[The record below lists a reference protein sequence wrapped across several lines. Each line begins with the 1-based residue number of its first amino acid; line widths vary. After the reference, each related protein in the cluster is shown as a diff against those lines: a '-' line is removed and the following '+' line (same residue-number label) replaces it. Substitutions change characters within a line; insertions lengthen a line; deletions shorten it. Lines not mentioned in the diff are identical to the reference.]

1 MEKMRFEGKVVIVTG
16 ASSGIGRS
24 TARLFA
30 MEGAKVV
37 AAARRMKRLEDLRDK
52 VAAENA
58 PGVILPV
65 KTDVR
70 DPAQIEAMF
79 DTCLK
84 EFGHLDILV
93 NNAGVLDGQLPIHE
107 TTPEVYDMIYE
118 TNQRAVFLCCQR
130 AIRIFL
136 EQGTPANIVNVASAA
151 SLRGLKGGA
160 MYVNQARRARPDAQH
175 LRFLLRA
182 RHPLQLHRAREHPH
196 RDQQSAARKGHR
208 HPRVADARRQGRPA
222 AHHHEAWRE
231 KAHARKAEGLCQRHR
246 LSRRRRRRALHLR
259 RGAEGRRRLA
269 EYVTRTQRRQNDVY
283 AV

>member
-37 AAARRMKRLEDLRDK
+37 AAARRLKRLEDLRDK

-70 DPAQIEAMF
+70 DPAQIEA
-79 DTCLK
+79 
-84 EFGHLDILV
+84 
-93 NNAGVLDGQLPIHE
+93 VLDGQLPIHE

-160 MYVNQARRARPDAQH
+160 MYVTTKHAVLGLTRNISASFFERGIRCNCIEPANILTEINKVPREKGIGILEWQMRAGKA
-175 LRFLLRA
+175 A
-182 RHPLQLHRAREHPH
+182 PLHTITKPGEKKPILGKPKDCANAIAYLA
-196 RDQQSAARKGHR
+196 DDVAARYI
-208 HPRVADARRQGRPA
+208 
-222 AHHHEAWRE
+222 
-231 KAHARKAEGLCQRHR
+231 
-246 LSRRRRRRALHLR
+246 S
-259 RGAEGRRRLA
+259 GAELKVDAGWL
-269 EYVTRTQRRQNDVY
+269 NM
-283 AV
+283 

>member
-37 AAARRMKRLEDLRDK
+37 AAARRLKRLEDLRDK

-136 EQGTPANIVNVASAA
+136 EQGTPANIVNVASAGVPA
-151 SLRGLKGGA
+151 RSEGRRD
-160 MYVNQARRARPDAQH
+160 VRHNQARRARPDAQH
-175 LRFLLRA
+175 LRLVFRA

-196 RDQQSAARKGHR
+196 RDQQGAA
-208 HPRVADARRQGRPA
+208 
-222 AHHHEAWRE
+222 
-231 KAHARKAEGLCQRHR
+231 
-246 LSRRRRRRALHLR
+246 
-259 RGAEGRRRLA
+259 
-269 EYVTRTQRRQNDVY
+269 
-283 AV
+283 

>member
-37 AAARRMKRLEDLRDK
+37 AAARRLKRLEDLRDK

-70 DPAQIEAMF
+70 DPAQIDAMF

-93 NNAGVLDGQLPIHE
+93 NNAGMLDGQLPIHE
-107 TTPEVYDMIYE
+107 TPQEVYDMIYE
-118 TNQRAVFLCCQR
+118 TNQRAVYLCCQR
-130 AIRIFL
+130 HQDFPRAGHPGQHR
-136 EQGTPANIVNVASAA
+136 Q
-151 SLRGLKGGA
+151 RGLGRLSARPEGRRD
-160 MYVNQARRARPDAQH
+160 VRHDQARRARPDAQH
-175 LRFLLRA
+175 LRFLL
-182 RHPLQLHRAREHPH
+182 
-196 RDQQSAARKGHR
+196 
-208 HPRVADARRQGRPA
+208 
-222 AHHHEAWRE
+222 
-231 KAHARKAEGLCQRHR
+231 
-246 LSRRRRRRALHLR
+246 
-259 RGAEGRRRLA
+259 
-269 EYVTRTQRRQNDVY
+269 
-283 AV
+283 

>member
-70 DPAQIEAMF
+70 NPAQIEAMF

-130 AIRIFL
+130 AIKIFL

-160 MYVNQARRARPDAQH
+160 MYVTTKHAVLGLTRNISASFFERGIRCNCRQTSSPRSTKCRGKWASASSSGRCAPARPP
-175 LRFLLRA
+175 RCTPSRS
-182 RHPLQLHRAREHPH
+182 P
-196 RDQQSAARKGHR
+196 ARKS
-208 HPRVADARRQGRPA
+208 PCS
-222 AHHHEAWRE
+222 E
-231 KAHARKAEGLCQRHR
+231 
-246 LSRRRRRRALHLR
+246 SRRTVPTPSPISPTTSPRATFPAR
-259 RGAEGRRRLA
+259 S
-269 EYVTRTQRRQNDVY
+269 
-283 AV
+283 

>member
-1 MEKMRFEGKVVIVTG
+1 MRFEGKVVIVTG

-37 AAARRMKRLEDLRDK
+37 AAARRLKRLEDLRDK

-70 DPAQIEAMF
+70 DPAQIDAMF

-93 NNAGVLDGQLPIHE
+93 NNAGMLDGQLPIHE
-107 TTPEVYDMIYE
+107 TPQEVYDMIYE
-118 TNQRAVFLCCQR
+118 TNQRAVYLCCQR
-130 AIRIFL
+130 AIKIFL

-160 MYVNQARRARPDAQH
+160 MYVMTKHAVLGLTRNISASFFEPREKGIGILEWQMRAGKA
-175 LRFLLRA
+175 A
-182 RHPLQLHRAREHPH
+182 PLHTITKPGEKKPMLGKPKDCANAIAYLA
-196 RDQQSAARKGHR
+196 DDVAARYI
-208 HPRVADARRQGRPA
+208 
-222 AHHHEAWRE
+222 
-231 KAHARKAEGLCQRHR
+231 
-246 LSRRRRRRALHLR
+246 S
-259 RGAEGRRRLA
+259 GAELKVDAGWL
-269 EYVTRTQRRQNDVY
+269 NM
-283 AV
+283 

>member
-37 AAARRMKRLEDLRDK
+37 AAARRLKRLEDLRDK

-93 NNAGVLDGQLPIHE
+93 NNAGVLDGQLPI
-107 TTPEVYDMIYE
+107 
-118 TNQRAVFLCCQR
+118 QRAVFLCCQR

-160 MYVNQARRARPDAQH
+160 MYVTTKHAVLGLTRNISASFFERGIRCNCIEPANILTEINKVPREKGIGILEWQMRAGKA
-175 LRFLLRA
+175 A
-182 RHPLQLHRAREHPH
+182 PLHTITKPGEKKPILGKPKDCANAIAYLA
-196 RDQQSAARKGHR
+196 DDVAARYI
-208 HPRVADARRQGRPA
+208 
-222 AHHHEAWRE
+222 
-231 KAHARKAEGLCQRHR
+231 
-246 LSRRRRRRALHLR
+246 S
-259 RGAEGRRRLA
+259 GAELKVDAGWL
-269 EYVTRTQRRQNDVY
+269 NM
-283 AV
+283 

>member
-37 AAARRMKRLEDLRDK
+37 AAARRLKRLEDLRDK

-160 MYVNQARRARPDAQH
+160 MYVTTKHAVLGLTRNISASFFERGIRCNCIEPANILTEINKVP
-175 LRFLLRA
+175 
-182 RHPLQLHRAREHPH
+182 RE
-196 RDQQSAARKGHR
+196 KGI
-208 HPRVADARRQGRPA
+208 GILCSA
-222 AHHHEAWRE
+222 AHHHEARRE
-231 KAHARKAEGLCQRHR
+231 EAHPRQAERLRQRHR
-246 LSRRRRRRALHLR
+246 LPGRRRCRSLHLR
-259 RGAEGRRRLA
+259 CGAEGRRRLA
-269 EYVTRTQRRQNDVY
+269 QHVT
-283 AV
+283 AHIC

>member
-37 AAARRMKRLEDLRDK
+37 AAARRLKRLEDLRDK
-52 VAAENA
+52 VAGENA

-70 DPAQIEAMF
+70 DPAQIDAMF

-160 MYVNQARRARPDAQH
+160 MYVTTKHAVLGLTREHH

-196 RDQQSAARKGHR
+196 RDQQGAARKGHR
-208 HPRVADARRQGRPA
+208 HPRMADARRQGCSA
-222 AHHHEAWRE
+222 AHHHEARRE
-231 KAHARKAEGLCQRHR
+231 EAHPRQAERLRQRHR
-246 LSRRRRRRALHLR
+246 LPGRRRCRALHLR
-259 RGAEGRRRLA
+259 CGAEGRRRLA
-269 EYVTRTQRRQNDVY
+269 QHVT
-283 AV
+283 AHIC

>member
-37 AAARRMKRLEDLRDK
+37 AAARRLKRLEDLRDK

-70 DPAQIEAMF
+70 DPAQIDAMF

-93 NNAGVLDGQLPIHE
+93 NNAGMLDGQLPIHE
-107 TTPEVYDMIYE
+107 TPQEVYDMIYE
-118 TNQRAVFLCCQR
+118 TNQRAVYLCCQR
-130 AIRIFL
+130 AIKIFL

-160 MYVNQARRARPDAQH
+160 MYVMTKHAV
-175 LRFLLRA
+175 FRA
-182 RHPLQLHRAREHPH
+182 RHPLQLYRAREHPH
-196 RDQQSAARKGHR
+196 RDQQGAARKGHR
-208 HPRVADARRQGRPA
+208 HPRVADARRQGGPA
-222 AHHHEAWRE
+222 AHHHEARRE
-231 KAHARKAEGLCQRHR
+231 EAHARQAERLRQCHR
-246 LSRRRRRRALHLR
+246 LPGRRRRRALHLR
-259 RGAEGRRRLA
+259 CGAEGRRWLA
-269 EYVTRTQRRQNDVY
+269 QHVT
-283 AV
+283 AHIC